1 MLSIDLKGKT
11 AVITGASRGIG
22 KAIAEVFADAG
33 ASLILLSRNKSL
45 LEQVTKELNT
55 KYKKPIANSLV
66 LDVSNPEEVE
76 KTFSKIDSID
86 ILINNAGVHFTSS
99 IKDMDIEK
107 WKELLEI
114 NLHGAMYCSK
124 FALPK
129 MLSKKWGRIINI
141 ASTSGKYGEAYSGA
155 YCSSKFALI
164 GFTQSLANE
173 VAREGITVNAV
184 CPGWTETAMA
194 EGILHDDTYARL
206 SGISINKLKEYSLE
220 AVPIGRYVSPY
231 EVAYLTAFLAN
242 NHASAITGQAINICG
257 GICMH

>member
-1 MLSIDLKGKT
+1 MLNIDLKGKT

-22 KAIAEVFADAG
+22 KAIAEVFAEAG
-33 ASLILLSRNKSL
+33 ASLILLSRNESQL
-45 LEQVTKELNT
+45 SAISYQLSA
-55 KYKKPIANSLV
+55 KYFV

-141 ASTSGKYGEAYSGA
+141 ASTSGKYGEAYSSA
-155 YCSSKFALI
+155 YSSSKFALI
-164 GFTQSLANE
+164 GLTQSLANE

-206 SGISINKLKEYSLE
+206 SGISIDKLKEYSLE

-231 EVAYLTAFLAN
+231 EVACLTAFLAN

-257 GICMH
+257 GLCMH